1 MNAEPWHQLSG
12 STLTILKRA
21 DRPAN
26 DGPRNP
32 ETTPFMKSLPH
43 HLIAILWASAALGA
57 EPLPTQQIEG
67 LQKAAEDFVNAYNQ
81 QDAKAI
87 AALFTEEG
95 EILSL
100 SGDQLTSGR
109 AEIQALYEEQFA
121 TSEFQI
127 AIEADSVRL
136 VAPNLAIEDGIYHLT
151 PTTEENAPPRSF
163 RYTAVLTSTEAG
175 AWKIASSRTLKDV
188 TEGAG
193 HLAALAAVLKG
204 EWTYL
209 DPAGV
214 RLDLA
219 FGWDP
224 TGNYLTGE
232 MLTSTADGEPQAG
245 SIRIAWD
252 ASKQHIRSW
261 MFDAKGGFTH
271 GVWIASE
278 TGWLVRSEGT
288 TGDGEALS
296 ASQQLAT
303 EGSDTLVWNAS
314 QRIVDGQ
321 SLPDQTLRLVR
332 PAPEPTDD

>member
-1 MNAEPWHQLSG
+1 MK
-12 STLTILKRA
+12 ILA
-21 DRPAN
+21 RP
-26 DGPRNP
+26 
-32 ETTPFMKSLPH
+32 
-43 HLIAILWASAALGA
+43 LIALLWVSAALAA
-57 EPLPTQQIEG
+57 EPLPTPEIGG
-67 LQKAAEDFVNAYNQ
+67 LQKAAEDFVSAYNQ

-100 SGDQLTSGR
+100 AGNQLTSGR
-109 AEIQALYEEQFA
+109 AEIQALYEELFA

-151 PTTEENAPPRSF
+151 PTDEENAPPRSF
-163 RYTAVLTSTEAG
+163 RYTAVLTTTEPG
-175 AWKIASSRTLKDV
+175 AWKIASTRTLKDV

-209 DPAGV
+209 DPTGV

-232 MLTSTADGEPQAG
+232 MLTTTADGEPQEG

-271 GVWIASE
+271 GVWMASE

-296 ASQQLAT
+296 ASQQLT
-303 EGSDTLVWNAS
+303 QEGSDTLIWSAR
-314 QRIVDGQ
+314 QRVVDGQ
-321 SLPDQTLRLVR
+321 TLPDQTLRLVR
-332 PAPEPTDD
+332 PAPEPSAD

>member
-1 MNAEPWHQLSG
+1 MPAASFWPLSDYA
-12 STLTILKRA
+12 LTIMTFA
-21 DRPAN
+21 DCPSR

-32 ETTPFMKSLPH
+32 ETTPFMKTLPR
-43 HLIAILWASAALGA
+43 HLIALLWASAALAA
-57 EPLPTQQIEG
+57 EPLPTPQIDG
-67 LQKAAEDFVNAYNQ
+67 LQKAAEDFVSAYNQ

-109 AEIQALYEEQFA
+109 TEIQSLYEELFA

-151 PTTEENAPPRSF
+151 PTAEENAPPRSF
-163 RYTAVLTSTEAG
+163 RYTTVLTSTEPG
-175 AWKIASSRTLKDV
+175 AWKIASSRTLEDV

-204 EWTYL
+204 EWTYT
-209 DPAGV
+209 DPEGV
-214 RLDLA
+214 RVDLA

-224 TGNYLTGE
+224 TGNYLIGG
-232 MLTSTADGEPQAG
+232 MLTSTADGEPQEG

-252 ASKQHIRSW
+252 ASNQHIRSW
-261 MFDAKGGFTH
+261 MFDAKGGFTE
-271 GVWIASE
+271 GVWMANE

-288 TGDGEALS
+288 TGDGEAVS
-296 ASQQLAT
+296 ASQQLTT
-303 EGSDTLVWNAS
+303 EGSETLIWSAS
-314 QRIVDGQ
+314 QRIVDGET
-321 SLPDQTLRLVR
+321 LPDQTLRLVR
-332 PAPEPTDD
+332 PAPAPSAD

>member
-1 MNAEPWHQLSG
+1 MK
-12 STLTILKRA
+12 ILA
-21 DRPAN
+21 RP
-26 DGPRNP
+26 
-32 ETTPFMKSLPH
+32 
-43 HLIAILWASAALGA
+43 LIALLWVSAALAA
-57 EPLPTQQIEG
+57 EPLPTPEIGG
-67 LQKAAEDFVNAYNQ
+67 LQKAAEDFVSAYNQ

-87 AALFTEEG
+87 ADLFTEEG

-100 SGDQLTSGR
+100 AGNQLTSGR
-109 AEIQALYEEQFA
+109 AEIQALYEELFA

-127 AIEADSVRL
+127 AIEAGSVRL

-151 PTTEENAPPRSF
+151 PTAEENAPPRSF
-163 RYTAVLTSTEAG
+163 RYTAVLTSTEPST
-175 AWKIASSRTLKDV
+175 WKIASTRTLTDV

-232 MLTSTADGEPQAG
+232 MLTTTADGEPQEG

-271 GVWIASE
+271 GVWMASE

-296 ASQQLAT
+296 ASQQLT
-303 EGSDTLVWNAS
+303 QEGSDTLIWSAR
-314 QRIVDGQ
+314 QRVVDGQ
-321 SLPDQTLRLVR
+321 TLPDQTLRLVR
-332 PAPEPTDD
+332 PAPEPSAD

>member
-1 MNAEPWHQLSG
+1 
-12 STLTILKRA
+12 
-21 DRPAN
+21 
-26 DGPRNP
+26 
-32 ETTPFMKSLPH
+32 MKYLLCY
-43 HLIAILWASAALGA
+43 LIAMFWANGTIAA
-57 EPLPTQQIEG
+57 EPLPTPQIDG
-67 LQKAAEDFVNAYNQ
+67 LQKAAEDFVSAYNQ

-100 SGDQLTSGR
+100 SGDQLTTGR
-109 AEIQALYEEQFA
+109 TEIQSLYEELFD

-151 PTTEENAPPRSF
+151 PTAEENAPPRSF
-163 RYTAVLTSTEAG
+163 RYTSVLTSTESG
-175 AWKIASSRTLKDV
+175 AWKIASIRSLKDV
-188 TEGAG
+188 TAGAG

-204 EWTYL
+204 EWTYT
-209 DPAGV
+209 DAEGV

-224 TGNYLTGE
+224 TGNYLIGG
-232 MLTSTADGEPQAG
+232 MLTTTADGAPQEG

-261 MFDAKGGFTH
+261 MFDAKGGFTQ
-271 GVWIASE
+271 GVWMASDS
-278 TGWLVRSEGT
+278 GWIVHSEGT

-296 ASQQLAT
+296 ACQQVTT
-303 EGSDTLVWNAS
+303 EGSDTLFWSAS
-314 QRIVDGQ
+314 QRSVDGET
-321 SLPDQTLRLVR
+321 LPDQTLRLVR
-332 PAPEPTDD
+332 PAPEPTAD